1 MWQLKLMTLDL
12 HARSLYPG
20 FLHPAKY
27 VLMSTCIFLVIA
39 VAADRSVTGRV
50 EWMSDNVIKY

>member
-1 MWQLKLMTLDL
+1 MTLDL

-39 VAADRSVTGRV
+39 VAADRSVKGRV